1 VALGLTILA
10 GDSTPPAPILFKRDP
25 SMTEE
30 EKEQEEISHR
40 DDDMQS
46 EDLVTDLF
54 DDEADSY
61 EEEKSTDST
70 GIPCL
75 FFM

>member
-1 VALGLTILA
+1 
-10 GDSTPPAPILFKRDP
+10 
-25 SMTEE
+25 MTEE

-40 DDDMQS
+40 DDDMES
-46 EDLVTDLF
+46 EDLVATDF

-75 FFM
+75 FFMLWYLFIILNTVFLIAI